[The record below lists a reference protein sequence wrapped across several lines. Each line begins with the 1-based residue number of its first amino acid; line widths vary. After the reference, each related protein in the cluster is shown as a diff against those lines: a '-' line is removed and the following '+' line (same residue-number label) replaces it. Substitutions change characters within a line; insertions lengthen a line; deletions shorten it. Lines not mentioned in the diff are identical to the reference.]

1 MRIAF
6 FGGTF
11 DPPHNGHTGLA
22 EQVIAAGRA
31 DKVLFVPA
39 SSPPHKFGLPVT
51 PYSHRLAML
60 RLALGALPG
69 VETSDIEARLG
80 RIPSYTFDVMS
91 ALERELPGARLQLM
105 MGSDSLLQL
114 HSWHMS
120 GELVRRWEI
129 LTYPRPGEMVTV
141 EDLCKFWDADIA
153 GKLIKSIMKLPFF
166 EISSTEIRKRIAKN
180 EKVGKL
186 IYRDVEDY
194 IINNGLYK
202 SAEK

>member
-22 EQVIAAGRA
+22 EQAIASGYT
-31 DKVLFVPA
+31 DKVLFVPTF
-39 SSPPHKFGLPVT
+39 SPPHKCGLPVT
-51 PYSHRLAML
+51 PYWRRLAML
-60 RLALGALPG
+60 RLAANSMPG
-69 VETSDIEARLG
+69 VEISDIEARLG
-80 RIPSYTFDVMS
+80 EVPSYTFEAMS
-91 ALERELPGARLQLM
+91 ALEREFPGDRLQLM
-105 MGSDSLLQL
+105 LGSDSLLQL

-129 LTYPRPGEMVTV
+129 LTYPRFGEIPSI
-141 EDLCKFWDADIA
+141 EDLSEFWDADIA
-153 GKLIKSIMKLPFF
+153 GKLIKTIMKLPFF
-166 EISSTEIRKRIAKN
+166 KISSTEIRKMIAKN

-186 IYRDVEDY
+186 IYRDVKIY
-194 IINNGLYK
+194 IFNNRLYG

>member
-22 EQVIAAGRA
+22 EQVIASGHT

-39 SSPPHKFGLPVT
+39 FSPPHKFGLPVT

-60 RLALGALPG
+60 RLAVNATPG
-69 VETSDIEARLG
+69 VEVSDIEARLG
-80 RIPSYTFDVMS
+80 KSPSYTFEVMS
-91 ALERELPGARLQLM
+91 ALKLEFPEDRLQLM
-105 MGSDSLLQL
+105 LGSDSLLQL

-120 GELVRRWEI
+120 EELVRRWEI
-129 LTYPRPGEMVTV
+129 LTYPRSGEMAAV

-153 GKLIKSIMKLPFF
+153 GKLVKTVMKLPFF
-166 EISSTEIRKRIAKN
+166 EISSTEIRKMIAKN
-180 EKVGKL
+180 EKVDKL
-186 IYRDVEDY
+186 IYRDVKVY
-194 IINNGLYK
+194 IDNNGLYG

>member
-22 EQVIAAGRA
+22 EQVIASGYT
-31 DKVLFVPA
+31 DKALFVPTF
-39 SSPPHKFGLPVT
+39 SPPHKFGQPVT

-60 RLALGALPG
+60 RLAVRNMPG
-69 VETSDIEARLG
+69 VEISDIESRLG
-80 RIPSYTFDVMS
+80 MVPSYTFDVMS
-91 ALERELPGARLQLM
+91 ALEREFPADRLQLM
-105 MGSDSLLQL
+105 LGSDSLLQL
-114 HSWHMS
+114 HSWHMA
-120 GELVRRWEI
+120 GELIRRWEI
-129 LTYPRPGEMVTV
+129 LTYPRSGEMPSVA
-141 EDLCKFWDADIA
+141 DLCKFWNADIA
-153 GKLIKSIMKLPFF
+153 VKLVKTVMKLPFF